1 MNRHLRSK
9 LVAAGIASAL
19 LAAGTLYTIPLALA
33 GIQGPPAAAQGADP
47 VGASA
52 ARQARILQYAQDAV
66 RDGHLAHAVRLYQW
80 LLADP
85 QVKGRLRRQANDGLV
100 LAQARQNK
108 LIPSMKALLHKAIAA
123 YRAGR
128 LDEAQ
133 NDLYRIRMTGSNLG
147 PENALPA
154 HYARL
159 IAARR
164 AAAVQAIEQAQ
175 AANAAAA
182 RAAAQKQAQLAAQR
196 KAAAAKAKLAAARQ
210 AQVAK
215 LAAARAAAQKAQ
227 AEKLAAAQAAARK
240 VPAPKPTAAQRAAQA
255 AAQRRAAEKL
265 AQQRTAQALLAQLHA
280 QQEQAETQRQ
290 SQNTQL
296 TALAQAQ
303 AAKLAARQKAAA
315 RKLVR
320 EKLAARRKAAAAK
333 AKLAAEQAAA
343 RQAQAAKLAAA
354 GAAAQKAQAEKLA
367 AARAA
372 AEKAQAEKVA
382 ALRAAAAHRFAAQQ
396 LARRQQQLEAQLL
409 GQLQVQQEQA
419 ETQRQTQA
427 AQAAAAQ
434 QAAAMK
440 LAAEQAAA
448 RKAQAARLAARQA
461 AAQKAQAQKIAA
473 AMKLAAEQAKA
484 QKAQAEKIAAAQKLH
499 AAQAAAA
506 RQAAARRQ
514 QTQAQLLQQL
524 QAQQEQAASRQQTA
538 ATRQAAAQ
546 ARAAAA
552 ARLAAQKSAAAAQAR
567 QAALAAQA
575 RAQAET
581 LAARQKAAA
590 LELAARQAAAQRA
603 ARAQLAATINAQRAA
618 ALVVQ
623 ADQAVHA
630 GRYHR
635 AITLYADALSLNPRN
650 QAAAMGLTYAR
661 KLAAG
666 QAPGLLSQSLYNQA
680 IVQQRTQ
687 VQYNQFLRAS
697 SDALRQGQL
706 LNALD
711 DANDALAAITAAKHM
726 FPRRQYEFMKVR
738 AQRQIA
744 LVRQQHRVAVA
755 RTAALHQQAIQQ
767 NQAQMEWK
775 FKLQRRRQVN
785 QLMGQAN
792 QYLRRLQY
800 TQALG
805 ALNQVVAIDPTNNS
819 ARLMQ
824 QMVRDQIEYRKWSH
838 YHNERYRQQQKQVIA
853 SEKAMIPYR
862 KLLVYPSDWP
872 QLSRMRRAE
881 KSRSQSPADIQLHRR
896 LAQTLPS
903 IVVHGLS
910 FSDVIRLLRRETNA
924 NIVVDWTALAA
935 AGITPQAPISLTL
948 HGVSLRTLLHLVLQQ
963 AQGSSGARL
972 GYDISG
978 GVLTIS
984 TTANLAQHMVTRIYN
999 VQDLTIYRQ
1008 PPMQSMGGMGGGMM
1022 GGGMMGGGM
1031 MGGGGIGGIGGGG
1044 IGGGG
1049 IGGIG
1054 GGGIG
1059 GGIGGGG
1066 IGGGGGMMGGG
1077 MMGGGYGG
1085 VGGGMQNMNAQ
1096 NKKIITKLEKRI
1108 EKSVHR
1114 KSWRHYGGTG
1124 TIHSFDGLLFVTQT
1138 PNIQDKVHRL
1148 LTEFREAYAVEISIS
1163 ARFLV
1168 VNTGFLNDF
1177 GFSWSLNFPS
1187 TVTSTSVPS
1196 TSSSSGAATT
1206 TTVPTG
1212 ANSAMFGNSIGPLA
1226 IGNNTASLT
1235 TPTATGV
1242 GANVANNF
1250 SQSALSLGGSILS
1263 NYQLSLLLQATQLS
1277 KNSTTLTAPRITLIS
1292 GETATFDVFGEQAYV
1307 AEEIGGQTASGLG
1320 GIVTTAPTLVP
1331 SYLMTG
1337 VFLTVSAA
1345 VTPGHRYVIMNL
1357 SPSLISEQNLQT
1369 FNVTGQQLNGAST
1382 PTTAG
1387 FIQLPSIQTTMAT
1400 TTVTVPDG
1408 GTLLIGGQRLA
1419 GETEVEA
1426 GVPVLSK
1433 IPFINRL
1440 FTNRS
1445 YVRDTGILLMLI
1457 RPTIIIH
1464 KEWEKKQFGRNY

>member
-33 GIQGPPAAAQGADP
+33 GIQGPPAAAQGAGP

-85 QVKGRLRRQANDGLV
+85 HVKGRLRRQANDGLV
-100 LAQARQNK
+100 LAQARQNE

-133 NDLYRIRMTGSNLG
+133 NDLYQIRMTGSNLG

-159 IAARR
+159 IATRR

-182 RAAAQKQAQLAAQR
+182 RAAAQKAAQEKLVVQQR
-196 KAAAAKAKLAAARQ
+196 AAAAQ
-210 AQVAK
+210 AK

-290 SQNTQL
+290 AQNVQL

-315 RKLVR
+315 RKLAR
-320 EKLAARRKAAAAK
+320 EKLAAQRKAAAAK

-354 GAAAQKAQAEKLA
+354 RAAAQKAQAEKLA

-567 QAALAAQA
+567 QAALAAHA

-603 ARAQLAATINAQRAA
+603 ARARLAATINAQRAA

-711 DANDALAAITAAKHM
+711 DANDALAVITAAKHM

-775 FKLQRRRQVN
+775 FKMQRRRQVN

-800 TQALG
+800 TQALDT
-805 ALNQVVAIDPTNNS
+805 LNQVVAIDPTNNS

-838 YHNERYRQQQKQVIA
+838 YHNERYRQQEKQVIA

-872 QLSRMRRAE
+872 ELSKMREAEARTGQSSADRALY
-881 KSRSQSPADIQLHRR
+881 KR
-896 LAQTLPS
+896 LAETTPAFSAQNTS
-903 IVVHGLS
+903 FADVVHE
-910 FSDVIRLLRRETNA
+910 LRRQTAA
-924 NIVVDWTALAA
+924 NIVVNWSAIAS
-935 AGITPQAPISLTL
+935 AGISKQAPISLTL
-948 HGVSLRTLLHLVLQQ
+948 RDVTFQTVLDNVLTQ
-963 AQGSSGARL
+963 AQGSSGAKL
-972 GYDISG
+972 GYNISG

-984 TTANLAQHMVTRIYN
+984 TTNQLAQQVVTRTYS
-999 VQDLTIYRQ
+999 VQDLLVPIMTFTNI
-1008 PPMQSMGGMGGGMM
+1008 PTFNLGQSTQNNSGVSITAGQTSNVNTNNNNNNLF
-1022 GGGMMGGGM
+1022 
-1031 MGGGGIGGIGGGG
+1031 
-1044 IGGGG
+1044 
-1049 IGGIG
+1049 
-1054 GGGIG
+1054 
-1059 GGIGGGG
+1059 
-1066 IGGGGGMMGGG
+1066 GGGGGGGN
-1077 MMGGGYGG
+1077 GGQGQGNLFSKT
-1085 VGGGMQNMNAQ
+1085 QQ
-1096 NKKIITKLEKRI
+1096 KKSIKKLEKLI
-1108 EKSVHR
+1108 ESIVDR
-1114 KSWRHYGGTG
+1114 NSWTANGGTIG
-1124 TIHSFDGLLFVTQT
+1124 SIRNLSGQFVITQT
-1138 PNIQDKVHRL
+1138 PANQEKVHNL
-1148 LTEFREAYAVEISIS
+1148 LDQLREAHSVEISIS

-1187 TVTSTSVPS
+1187 VET
-1196 TSSSSGAATT
+1196 
-1206 TTVPTG
+1206 
-1212 ANSAMFGNSIGPLA
+1212 ANSATSPVSFGGNNTMFGQNIGPVT

-1235 TPTATGV
+1235 TPIATGV
-1242 GANVANNF
+1242 GANIAN
-1250 SQSALSLGGSILS
+1250 SLASPALSLSGSILS
-1263 NYQLSLLLQATQLS
+1263 NYQLNLLLQATQLS
-1277 KNSTTLTAPRITLIS
+1277 KNTTTLTAPRVIVPNGGSANIQIIEQENYVSSETGGTTIS
-1292 GETATFDVFGEQAYV
+1292 ST
-1307 AEEIGGQTASGLG
+1307 G
-1320 GIVTTAPTLVP
+1320 GITSTAPTLNV
-1331 SYLMTG
+1331 STLSTG
-1337 VFLTVSAA
+1337 VVLAITDAA
-1345 VTPGHRYVIMNL
+1345 VTPDLRYVIMNIIPEL
-1357 SPSLISEQNLQT
+1357 SALQGLQT
-1369 FNVTGQQLNGAST
+1369 FNITGQQLIPGQTSNGLGE
-1382 PTTAG
+1382 G
-1387 FIQLPSIQTTMAT
+1387 FVQLPQTQTTIVETSHVA
-1400 TTVTVPDG
+1400 VPDG
-1408 GTLLIGGQRLA
+1408 GTLLLGGQRLA

-1426 GVPVLSK
+1426 GVPILSK
-1433 IPFINRL
+1433 IPVINRL

-1445 YVRDTGILLMLI
+1445 YVRDTGILLILVQ
-1457 RPTIIIH
+1457 PTIIIN